1 MEIHIPQ
8 HQTENKAGQQ
18 GDQDTKGGR
27 RREKKQPVSN
37 EKHYIKDRRWTW
49 FFFLKM
55 EGKDFCWLKKSFD
68 QTEYDFKLGTTF
80 HFLPTF

>member
-1 MEIHIPQ
+1 MKEISPKLEPLGIPLLKSVEIHIPQ

-37 EKHYIKDRRWTW
+37 EKHYIKDRRWT
-49 FFFLKM
+49 
-55 EGKDFCWLKKSFD
+55 
-68 QTEYDFKLGTTF
+68 
-80 HFLPTF
+80 